1 MSSSYEVFIP
11 FSNEKV
17 WVPALGAMGILLRIR
32 EKNSGRSH
40 RDLQPEFETW
50 AVENMTYDW
59 GMEARDNGMV
69 FQFGE
74 ASQATLFKLMWHE

>member
-17 WVPALGAMGILLRIR
+17 WVPVLGVMGILLRIR
-32 EKNSGRSH
+32 EKSSGRCH
-40 RDLQPEFETW
+40 HELQPDFELW

-59 GMEARDNGMV
+59 GLDSRNNGMA

-74 ASQATLFKLMWHE
+74 ASQATLFKLVWA

>member
-32 EKNSGRSH
+32 EKILVGVIVIFNLSLRHGQLRI
-40 RDLQPEFETW
+40 
-50 AVENMTYDW
+50 
-59 GMEARDNGMV
+59 
-69 FQFGE
+69 
-74 ASQATLFKLMWHE
+74 